1 MAPDQPQPSANIS
14 FRMYVLVVMAV
25 RKDPQTWDTD
35 FSAGGSIT
43 ARGYTMHNLFRPF
56 GKHLDDFGLI
66 NMPVLPQRSK
76 GRPVHP
82 HQSEGGNGRIYDPTL
97 GRFLSPDNHIQAP
110 DNPQNYNRYSY
121 VLNNPMRY
129 TDPTGYSMQPH
140 PDDDNRNNSPTHHDI
155 ASDLGMPGVDWRS
168 GYWGQDQHF
177 WFLSVTNFEYL
188 YGEGSYGDYL
198 IDNGYLRDNNA
209 NQGLKPDK

>member
-1 MAPDQPQPSANIS
+1 
-14 FRMYVLVVMAV
+14 
-25 RKDPQTWDTD
+25 
-35 FSAGGSIT
+35 
-43 ARGYTMHNLFRPF
+43 
-56 GKHLDDFGLI
+56 
-66 NMPVLPQRSK
+66 
-76 GRPVHP
+76 
-82 HQSEGGNGRIYDPTL
+82 
-97 GRFLSPDNHIQAP
+97 
-110 DNPQNYNRYSY
+110 
-121 VLNNPMRY
+121 
-129 TDPTGYSMQPH
+129 MQPH
-140 PDDDNRNNSPTHHDI
+140 PDDENWNNSPTHHDI